1 MWKRYV
7 VRKSERALL
16 MREGDFVEVLE
27 PGVFTR
33 FDPGRRLSLQTMS
46 LEAPLSDLP
55 LADYLKRERP
65 DIVGQHFVPMDVA
78 EDEAGL
84 RYENDVL
91 VQILP
96 PGTRLLYWKGAIRH
110 RLERV
115 NLAADCVLPAALA
128 NRLAQSEFR
137 ARPVLGLPG
146 VALIRVPAY
155 SVGVL
160 KLDGKVARL
169 LEPGLWG
176 FWRFNRDVVVDPID
190 LRMQSLEVSGQE
202 ILTHDKVTL
211 RVNLSANWRFVEP
224 LRAFEQFSRPAE
236 HLYRELQFALRA
248 VIGTR
253 TVDDL
258 LDNKP
263 LIDTMVMAHLAG
275 RLVGT
280 GIELS
285 SVGIKDIVLPGD
297 MRALLS
303 QVVEAEKTAQAN
315 VIRRREDAAA
325 TRSLLNAAKVMEENP
340 TALRLKELETLER
353 ISQRIERLCV
363 VGGLDQL
370 LHGLVTIEGARR

>member
-33 FDPGRRLSLQTMS
+33 FDPRQRLSLQTMS
-46 LEAPLSDLP
+46 LEVPLSDLP
-55 LADYLKRERP
+55 LADYLRRERP
-65 DIVGQHFVPMDVA
+65 DTVEQYFVPMDVT
-78 EDEAGL
+78 EGEAGL

-96 PGTRLLYWKGAIRH
+96 PGTRLLYWKSAVRH
-110 RLERV
+110 RLERL
-115 NLAADCVLPAALA
+115 NLTAEYALPVTLT
-128 NRLAQSEFR
+128 NRLAQSEFH
-137 ARPVLGLPG
+137 ARPVSGLQG
-146 VALIRVPAY
+146 VALVRVPAY
-155 SVGVL
+155 SAGVL
-160 KLDGKVARL
+160 KLDGKVERL

-176 FWRFNRDVVVDPID
+176 FWRFSRDVVVDSVE
-190 LRMQSLEVSGQE
+190 LRTQSLEVSGQE
-202 ILTHDKVTL
+202 ILSNDKVTL
-211 RVNLSANWRFVEP
+211 RVNLAANWRFVEP
-224 LRAFEQFSRPAE
+224 LRALEQFPKPAE

-248 VIGTR
+248 VIGAR

-258 LDNKP
+258 LDNKT
-263 LIDTMVMAHLAG
+263 LIDTMVTTHLVA

-280 GIELS
+280 GIEIS
-285 SVGIKDIVLPGD
+285 NVGVKDIILPGD

-315 VIRRREDAAA
+315 VIRRREEAAA

-370 LHGLVTIEGARR
+370 LHGLVTINGARR